1 MIAFVSHTKNRIFAF
16 HREEVKH
23 QSLRAEDKTDQ
34 HLQNNYT
41 EQS

>member
-1 MIAFVSHTKNRIFAF
+1 MTAFVSHTKTRIFAF
-16 HREEVKH
+16 HSAEGKD
-23 QSLRAEDKTDQ
+23 QSLRADDKPDQ